1 MIISPK
7 NQPLERFNFDVS
19 CFPEVDKTR
28 LHSVLVHE
36 NAVGDQAID
45 LPGTSLADLYEQFR
59 AVMIQLSVCSGKLG
73 TIPPECTWTVVLE
86 MKDDAGPP
94 KDVRYFWPTRQG

>member
-36 NAVGDQAID
+36 NAVGDQDID

-59 AVMIQLSVCSGKLG
+59 AVMMQLSVCSGKLG
-73 TIPPECTWTVVLE
+73 KIPPECTWTIMLE
-86 MKDDAGPP
+86 MKEDSGPP
-94 KDVRYFWPTRQG
+94 KDVRYFWLTRQG